1 MTGTAT
7 NLNPWLIAQHDT
19 ESPAPSDRLIRA
31 LEAHQAAEAH
41 DQAECRA
48 LQERL
53 PDPGCGLVLDLIA
66 EGTHRHQTLLQL
78 LAEHLQAGDVEA
90 AAPLDA
96 DPTMVT
102 TLRALIRDQQEGARY
117 LRHLGRQAPPV
128 YEGLYATLLETMAR
142 DSEKHVAMLRYL
154 LAPHRGQ
161 PHGEF
166 DGRSVS
172 DRARSARRSARR
184 DGGAH
189 PTDPAHPMSRPC
201 SNFCAR
207 FR

>member
-7 NLNPWLIAQHDT
+7 NLNSWLVAQHDT

-48 LQERL
+48 LQEQL

-66 EGTHRHQTLLQL
+66 EGTHRHQTLLQV
-78 LAEHLQAGDVEA
+78 LAEHLQTGDVEA

-117 LRHLGRQAPPV
+117 LRHLGRQAPPA
-128 YEGLYATLLETMAR
+128 YEGLYPTLLETMAR
-142 DSEKHVAMLRYL
+142 DSEKHVAMLRYIL
-154 LAPHRGQ
+154 
-161 PHGEF
+161 
-166 DGRSVS
+166 
-172 DRARSARRSARR
+172 RRIESSLR
-184 DGGAH
+184 
-189 PTDPAHPMSRPC
+189 
-201 SNFCAR
+201 
-207 FR
+207 